1 MKNLKQDVLDRLD
14 DNIERVYDEIMESDD
29 LQHIEKLESSLE
41 YLKDVRD
48 NVEFIEDDKLEEF
61 LESVNL

>member
-14 DNIERVYDEIMESDD
+14 DNIERLYDKIMESDD
-29 LQHIEKLESSLE
+29 LHHIEQLESSLE

-48 NVEFIEDDKLEEF
+48 NVEFVEDDKLEEF
-61 LESVNL
+61 LETVNL